1 VTNGAGPRALS
12 QSGFLAW
19 LDALVTVYSLAM
31 QAPPQQLAGRRSIM
45 AQHAGYAAFRAVA
58 VTADRAPAAAGPAAA
73 VGPGPGPG
81 TGAAA
86 SGDDSGA
93 DGPVIAFA
101 YGFRGADGQ
110 WWHDVVRSG
119 LTAAGGEHAAA
130 AWLADTFEIAEVHVR
145 PEYQRRGIGR
155 AMLLS
160 LTAGCPQRTAV
171 LSTLDAPSPARRLYR
186 SLGFTDLLTGF
197 GFPGNG
203 PPYAV
208 MGAALPL
215 RDSAPGRPRPSR

>member
-12 QSGFLAW
+12 QSGFLAG

-31 QAPPQQLAGRRSIM
+31 RPPPQQLPGRRSIM

-58 VTADRAPAAAGPAAA
+58 VTADRAAAGPGAGAAA
-73 VGPGPGPG
+73 NAG
-81 TGAAA
+81 A
-86 SGDDSGA
+86 SGDDGGP

-119 LTAAGGEHAAA
+119 ITAAGGENAAA

-145 PEYQRRGIGR
+145 PEYQRQGIGR

-203 PPYAV
+203 PPYVV

-215 RDSAPGRPRPSR
+215 RDNAPGLPRPSR

>member
-1 VTNGAGPRALS
+1 MTNGAGPRALS

-31 QAPPQQLAGRRSIM
+31 QAPPQQLQGRRSIM

-58 VTADRAPAAAGPAAA
+58 VTADPGPAAA
-73 VGPGPGPG
+73 H
-81 TGAAA
+81 A
-86 SGDDSGA
+86 SVSGA

-119 LTAAGGEHAAA
+119 LTAAGGENAAA

>member
-1 VTNGAGPRALS
+1 MTNGAGPRALS
-12 QSGFLAW
+12 QSGFLAR

-31 QAPPQQLAGRRSIM
+31 QAPPQQLQGRRSIM

-58 VTADRAPAAAGPAAA
+58 VTADRAPAAPDAPAGPGAAHSSAAA
-73 VGPGPGPG
+73 
-81 TGAAA
+81 
-86 SGDDSGA
+86 A

-119 LTAAGGEHAAA
+119 LTAAGGENAAA

-203 PPYAV
+203 PPYVV

-215 RDSAPGRPRPSR
+215 RDGAPGRPRPSR

>member
-12 QSGFLAW
+12 QAGFLAG
-19 LDALVTVYSLAM
+19 LDALVAVYGLAM
-31 QAPPQQLAGRRSIM
+31 RPPPQQLPGRRSIM
-45 AQHAGYAAFRAVA
+45 AQHAGYSAFRAVA
-58 VTADRAPAAAGPAAA
+58 VAADRADARPAN
-73 VGPGPGPG
+73 
-81 TGAAA
+81 TA
-86 SGDDSGA
+86 SGDASGPDS
-93 DGPVIAFA
+93 PVIAFA

-110 WWHDVVRSG
+110 WWYDVVRSG
-119 LTAAGGEHAAA
+119 ITAAAGAKAAA

-160 LTAGCPQRTAV
+160 LSAGCPHRTAV

-197 GFPGNG
+197 SFPGNG
-203 PPYAV
+203 PPYV
-208 MGAALPL
+208 IMGAALPL
-215 RDSAPGRPRPSR
+215 RDNEPGLPRPSR

>member
-1 VTNGAGPRALS
+1 MTNGAGPRALS
-12 QSGFLAW
+12 RSGFLAG
-19 LDALVTVYSLAM
+19 LDALVTVYRLAM
-31 QAPPQQLAGRRSIM
+31 RPPQQQLTGRRSIM

-58 VTADRAPAAAGPAAA
+58 VTADRAAAGPGAGAAA
-73 VGPGPGPG
+73 NASA
-81 TGAAA
+81 TA
-86 SGDDSGA
+86 SGDDSGP
-93 DGPVIAFA
+93 DGQIIAFA
-101 YGFRGADGQ
+101 YGFRGAAGQ

-119 LTAAGGEHAAA
+119 ITAAGGENAAA

-145 PEYQRRGIGR
+145 PEYQRQGIGR

-160 LTAGCPQRTAV
+160 LTADCPQRTAV

-203 PPYAV
+203 PPYVV

-215 RDSAPGRPRPSR
+215 RDSAPGQPRPSR

>member
-1 VTNGAGPRALS
+1 MTNRAGPRALS
-12 QSGFLAW
+12 QSGFLAA

-31 QAPPQQLAGRRSIM
+31 RPPPQQLAGRRSIM

-58 VTADRAPAAAGPAAA
+58 VTADRAAAGPGA
-73 VGPGPGPG
+73 G
-81 TGAAA
+81 TGAQA
-86 SGDDSGA
+86 GA
-93 DGPVIAFA
+93 GGVDGGPDGPVIAFA

-119 LTAAGGEHAAA
+119 ITAAGGENAAA
-130 AWLADTFEIAEVHVR
+130 AWLADAFEVAEVHVR
-145 PEYQRRGIGR
+145 PEYQRQGIGR

-203 PPYAV
+203 PPYVV

-215 RDSAPGRPRPSR
+215 RDNAPGLPRPSR

>member
-12 QSGFLAW
+12 QSGFLAG
-19 LDALVTVYSLAM
+19 LDALVTLYSLAM
-31 QAPPQQLAGRRSIM
+31 QPPPQQLQGRRSIM

-58 VTADRAPAAAGPAAA
+58 VTADRAAADARAGAAAGPAAA
-73 VGPGPGPG
+73 S
-81 TGAAA
+81 A

-119 LTAAGGEHAAA
+119 LTAAAGENAAA
-130 AWLADTFEIAEVHVR
+130 AWLADAFEIAEVHVR
-145 PEYQRRGIGR
+145 PEYQRQGIGR

-171 LSTLDAPSPARRLYR
+171 LSTMDAPSPARRLYR

-203 PPYAV
+203 PPYVV

>member
-12 QSGFLAW
+12 RSGFLAG

-31 QAPPQQLAGRRSIM
+31 RPPPQQLQGRRSIM

-58 VTADRAPAAAGPAAA
+58 VTADRAAADARDGAAAHAS
-73 VGPGPGPG
+73 
-81 TGAAA
+81 A
-86 SGDDSGA
+86 SGDDSASGDEGGA
-93 DGPVIAFA
+93 NGQVIAFA

-119 LTAAGGEHAAA
+119 LTAAGGENAAA

-145 PEYQRRGIGR
+145 PEYQRQGIGR

-203 PPYAV
+203 PPYVV

-215 RDSAPGRPRPSR
+215 RDSAPGRPRPRR

>member
-1 VTNGAGPRALS
+1 MTNGAGPRALS
-12 QSGFLAW
+12 QSGFLAG
-19 LDALVTVYSLAM
+19 LDALVTVYGLAM
-31 QAPPQQLAGRRSIM
+31 RPPPQQLPGRRSIM

-58 VTADRAPAAAGPAAA
+58 VTADRAPSGMGAGA
-73 VGPGPGPG
+73 
-81 TGAAA
+81 GANA
-86 SGDDSGA
+86 SATGDDRSP

-119 LTAAGGEHAAA
+119 ITAAGGENAAA

-145 PEYQRRGIGR
+145 PEYQRQGIGR

-197 GFPGNG
+197 SFPGNG
-203 PPYAV
+203 PPYVV

-215 RDSAPGRPRPSR
+215 RDNAPGRPRPSR

>member
-12 QSGFLAW
+12 QSGFLAR

-31 QAPPQQLAGRRSIM
+31 QAPPQQLQGRRSIM

-58 VTADRAPAAAGPAAA
+58 VIADRAAAGTAAAA
-73 VGPGPGPG
+73 VGPGTPAGPG
-81 TGAAA
+81 AAHASAAA
-86 SGDDSGA
+86 A

-119 LTAAGGEHAAA
+119 LTAAGGENAAA

-203 PPYAV
+203 PPYVV

-215 RDSAPGRPRPSR
+215 RDTAPGRPRPSR

>member
-1 VTNGAGPRALS
+1 
-12 QSGFLAW
+12 
-19 LDALVTVYSLAM
+19 M
-31 QAPPQQLAGRRSIM
+31 
-45 AQHAGYAAFRAVA
+45 
-58 VTADRAPAAAGPAAA
+58 TASP
-73 VGPGPGPG
+73 
-81 TGAAA
+81 
-86 SGDDSGA
+86 

-119 LTAAGGEHAAA
+119 ITAAGGENAAA

-145 PEYQRRGIGR
+145 PEYQRQGIGR

-203 PPYAV
+203 PPYVV

-215 RDSAPGRPRPSR
+215 RDNAPGRPRPSR

>member
-12 QSGFLAW
+12 RSGFLAG

-31 QAPPQQLAGRRSIM
+31 RPPPQQLQGRRSIM

-58 VTADRAPAAAGPAAA
+58 VTADRAAGHASTN
-73 VGPGPGPG
+73 GDDS
-81 TGAAA
+81 A
-86 SGDDSGA
+86 SGDDGGA

-119 LTAAGGEHAAA
+119 LTAAGGENVAA

-145 PEYQRRGIGR
+145 PEYQRQGIGR

-171 LSTLDAPSPARRLYR
+171 LSTMDAPSPARRLYR

-203 PPYAV
+203 PPYVV

>member
-1 VTNGAGPRALS
+1 MTNGAGPRALS
-12 QSGFLAW
+12 QSGFLAR

-31 QAPPQQLAGRRSIM
+31 QAPPQQLQGRRSIM

-58 VTADRAPAAAGPAAA
+58 VTADRAAAGTAAAA
-73 VGPGPGPG
+73 VGPG
-81 TGAAA
+81 TGAAASA

-119 LTAAGGEHAAA
+119 LTAAGGENAAA
-130 AWLADTFEIAEVHVR
+130 AWLADAFEIAEVHVR
-145 PEYQRRGIGR
+145 PEYQRQGIGR

-203 PPYAV
+203 PPYVV
-208 MGAALPL
+208 MGAVLPL

>member
-1 VTNGAGPRALS
+1 MTNGAGPRALS
-12 QSGFLAW
+12 RSGFLAG
-19 LDALVTVYSLAM
+19 LDALVTVYRLAM
-31 QAPPQQLAGRRSIM
+31 RPPQQQLQGRRSIM

-58 VTADRAPAAAGPAAA
+58 VTADRAAAGPGAGAAA
-73 VGPGPGPG
+73 NASA
-81 TGAAA
+81 TA
-86 SGDDSGA
+86 SGDDSGP
-93 DGPVIAFA
+93 DGPIIAFA

-119 LTAAGGEHAAA
+119 LTAAGGENAAA

-145 PEYQRRGIGR
+145 PEYQRQGIGR

-203 PPYAV
+203 PPYVV